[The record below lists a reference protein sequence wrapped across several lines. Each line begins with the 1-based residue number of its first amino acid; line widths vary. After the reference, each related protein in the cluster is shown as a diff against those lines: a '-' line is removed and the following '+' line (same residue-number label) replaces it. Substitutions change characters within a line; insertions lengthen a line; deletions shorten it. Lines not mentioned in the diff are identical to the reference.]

1 MTPKA
6 KNWTIG
12 IVCFFGGVL
21 VSIIGFFILA
31 IYVSFS
37 HKQDEVEKQDE
48 TVVASDMVDEKTMR
62 LREPFELPALDG
74 HHCEP
79 LSVSSIPVGSWWTD
93 GDVYFKV
100 LSNEGDTLYMVGTNL
115 ESCGMEITFV
125 KQDDYNMRTYGS
137 SVFAMYDSPA
147 IIRQITLADCSRT
160 QVIVS
165 YYDEFW
171 IRPQSVIQR
180 YHGRGLENQQVIPQN
195 D

>member
-6 KNWTIG
+6 KKRTIG

-21 VSIIGFFILA
+21 VSIIGFFVLT
-31 IYVSFS
+31 IYVSFI
-37 HKQDEVEKQDE
+37 HEQDETEKQDE

-74 HHCEP
+74 RRCEVLP
-79 LSVSSIPVGSWWTD
+79 MSSIPVGSWWTD

-100 LSNEGDTLYMVGTNL
+100 LSNEGDTLYMVGTDL

-147 IIRQITLADCSRT
+147 IIRQITLADGSRT

-165 YYDEFW
+165 YYDEFRM
-171 IRPQSVIQR
+171 RPQSVIQR
-180 YHGRGLENQQVIPQN
+180 YHGRGLENQ
-195 D
+195 

>member
-12 IVCFFGGVL
+12 IVCFFAGMIAT
-21 VSIIGFFILA
+21 IIGFVILT
-31 IYVSFS
+31 IYVSFIRE
-37 HKQDEVEKQDE
+37 QEEEEQEPDPM
-48 TVVASDMVDEKTMR
+48 VAMVDEKTMR

-79 LSVSSIPVGSWWTD
+79 LSVSTIPVGSWWTD

-125 KQDDYNMRTYGS
+125 KQDDYNLRTYGS

-147 IIRQITLADCSRT
+147 VIRQITLADGTKT

-165 YYDEFW
+165 YYDESW
-171 IRPQSVIQR
+171 MRPQSVIQR
-180 YHGRGLENQQVIPQN
+180 YHGKGLEHQQVIPE
-195 D
+195 